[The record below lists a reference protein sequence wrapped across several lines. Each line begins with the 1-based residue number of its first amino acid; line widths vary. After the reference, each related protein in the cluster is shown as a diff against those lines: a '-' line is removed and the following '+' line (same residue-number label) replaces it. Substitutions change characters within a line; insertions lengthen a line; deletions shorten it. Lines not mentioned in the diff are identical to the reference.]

1 VKIKKLAAAALATLL
16 GASLLAGCGA
26 AGSKKEYRILD
37 ETLKDE
43 HYVIGFKK
51 GNETLRDEVQRILVE
66 LQKDGT
72 LSAIS
77 KEWFGEDKSIVPTTF
92 TPSGATDD
100 SLQKVKDKGVFT
112 LGLDDSFP
120 PMGFRS
126 ENGMDVVGFD
136 IDVAKKVCEKMGV
149 TLVTHPIS
157 WDAKDSELSSGK
169 IDCIWNGFTSLPER
183 EEAMTLSFPYMVNKQ
198 VVVVLKD
205 SPIKTLADLKDKT
218 VVLQKGSSA
227 LDALEAKPELKASL
241 KGEGPIQVA
250 NNVLALNDLG
260 KGANGGDA
268 VIMDEVVA
276 KYYTSHRD
284 QLVKDTASKAE

>member
-1 VKIKKLAAAALATLL
+1 MKIKKLAAAALAALL
-16 GASLLAGCGA
+16 GASLLVGCGA

-120 PMGFRS
+120 PMGFRD
-126 ENGMDVVGFD
+126 ENNEIVGVD
-136 IDVAKKVCEKMGV
+136 IDLAAEVCKRLGV
-149 TLVTHPIS
+149 ELVVQPID
-157 WDAKDSELSSGK
+157 WDSKELELTSGK
-169 IDCIWNGFTSLPER
+169 IDCIWNGMTVTEER
-183 EEAMTLSFPYMVNKQ
+183 IEAMFLSKPYLDNRQ
-198 VVVVLKD
+198 VVIVEEGSKIASVSD
-205 SPIKTLADLKDKT
+205 LAGKT
-218 VVLQKGSSA
+218 VGLQKGSSA
-227 LDALEAKPELKASL
+227 REAFDANPIASEVAQVVEYEDNVDAFLDLQAGRIDALL
-241 KGEGPIQVA
+241 V
-250 NNVLALNDLG
+250 
-260 KGANGGDA
+260 
-268 VIMDEVVA
+268 DEVA
-276 KYYTSHRD
+276 GNYIIETY
-284 QLVKDTASKAE
+284 SKNQ

>member
-1 VKIKKLAAAALATLL
+1 MKIKKLAAAALAALL

-100 SLQKVKDKGVFT
+100 SLQKVKDKIGRAHV
-112 LGLDDSFP
+112 
-120 PMGFRS
+120 
-126 ENGMDVVGFD
+126 
-136 IDVAKKVCEKMGV
+136 
-149 TLVTHPIS
+149 
-157 WDAKDSELSSGK
+157 
-169 IDCIWNGFTSLPER
+169 
-183 EEAMTLSFPYMVNKQ
+183 
-198 VVVVLKD
+198 
-205 SPIKTLADLKDKT
+205 
-218 VVLQKGSSA
+218 
-227 LDALEAKPELKASL
+227 
-241 KGEGPIQVA
+241 
-250 NNVLALNDLG
+250 
-260 KGANGGDA
+260 
-268 VIMDEVVA
+268 
-276 KYYTSHRD
+276 
-284 QLVKDTASKAE
+284 